1 MTPNSEIEFLLNQLL
16 ELKHTEKM
24 LIALE
29 NDPRFGE
36 DEIDLLRHTRIQIR
50 QIREDLKEITGK
62 DHQ

>member
-1 MTPNSEIEFLLNQLL
+1 MTPNLEIEFLLNQLS
-16 ELKHTEKM
+16 ELKHNEKM
-24 LIALE
+24 LMALE